1 MSRTTVAKR
10 QFKKNSGTER
20 KRKRNR
26 TVVVSRSIPKSIG
39 GFNASPTLVT
49 YMSKGQSPFPRR
61 YRTIFH
67 SSIYGFVAAGA
78 TSGHFTVNMNSAYL
92 PWAGGTW
99 PNALP
104 AIATLQP
111 AGYSSIVNGTL
122 YQNVRVYGSKLLIE
136 FLPQA
141 LTDTVQ
147 VTLTPAVS
155 PAVPTSVA
163 TAMAQPY
170 TKQLLM
176 SSSKMNSKNG
186 SFISNYM
193 SQSKLLGVA
202 KKAIEFDL
210 SGNYTHVYNGDPVN
224 LFHWVVNLT
233 TPDAVALAT
242 NLEYRAK
249 LMIYCECYNDSAAIL
264 SQT

>member
-1 MSRTTVAKR
+1 MSQRRTVAKR
-10 QFKKNSGTER
+10 QFKQGLKT
-20 KRKRNR
+20 KRKNR
-26 TVVVSRSIPKSIG
+26 TRTVSRIPRQID
-39 GFNASPTLVT
+39 GFSASPTLVT

-67 SSIYGFVAAGA
+67 SSIYGFVAAGS

-92 PWAGGTW
+92 PWAGGAW

-111 AGYSSIVNGTL
+111 AGYSSVVNGTL
-122 YQNVRVYGSKLLIE
+122 YQNVRVYGSKLSVE

-155 PAVPTSVA
+155 AAVPTSVA

-176 SSSKMNSKNG
+176 SSSKMNSRNG

-193 SQSKLLGVA
+193 SQSKLLGVN

-210 SGNYTHVYNGDPVN
+210 SGNYTHTYNGDPAN
-224 LFHWVVNLT
+224 LFYWVVNLT

-242 NLEYRAK
+242 NLEYRVK
-249 LMIYCECYNDSAAIL
+249 LNIYCELYNDSAAIL
-264 SQT
+264 PQT